1 MWLSTR
7 KIFRADEARWA
18 DYIQWMGLPPV
29 QEIRS
34 IDSWLNRYVA
44 DGGDIEFESWAELD
58 EVLGYL
64 PKPEA
69 GQEYYQLV
77 VNALTESLPADTQR
91 FKLLG
96 HDLSDRTF
104 TSSLLNCGRWEQ
116 ETLFPIAQRVNG
128 CGLLSLEDARLAQR
142 LLPAAWHN
150 DPHSFVSVWAVYEVI
165 S

>member
-1 MWLSTR
+1 MWVSTR
-7 KIFRADEARWA
+7 KIFRADDERWL
-18 DYIQWMGLPPV
+18 DYIQWIGLPPV

-34 IDSWLNRYVA
+34 LDSWLNRYVA
-44 DGGDIEFESWAELD
+44 DGGDIEFESWGELD

-64 PKPEA
+64 PNPEA
-69 GQEYYQLV
+69 GKEYYQLL
-77 VNALTESLPADTQR
+77 VNALTESLPADTRR

-96 HDLSDRTF
+96 HDLSDRTY

-116 ETLFPIAQRVNG
+116 ETLFPIAQRVNA
-128 CGLLSLEDARLAQR
+128 CGLLSLEDAKLAQR